1 MYHPLFGGANIRFL
15 QKDQTMADFPL
26 YKGEQHHGPYG
37 FINLSTTTSVPIA
50 NTKRGEGADM
60 ARRHSTCGPGATT
73 QRTGSA
79 WRGRRGLSSECV
91 YPNITLI
98 LLTSRLV
105 RELTLANPCQ
115 INSRPF
121 LDKLQE
127 AMPRA
132 EFRGDGVGPQSK
144 VVGELAPQDAAA
156 SWAV

>member
-1 MYHPLFGGANIRFL
+1 
-15 QKDQTMADFPL
+15 MADFPL

-37 FINLSTTTSVPIA
+37 FIDLSTTTPVPIA
-50 NTKRGEGADM
+50 NTKRREGADM
-60 ARRHSTCGPGATT
+60 ARRHSMSGPGATT